1 MASEIILPAHK
12 PKLVIDQGQKTPELY
27 EYYPLQKVEG
37 VLIPSLDIGKKHF
50 GVYIHSMTTNRA
62 VYAGIWK
69 LGEKMDLPTQTRLT
83 MLLNRLK
90 PFFLASKT
98 IFVEAQRLQN
108 PVCLRLQQHVLTW
121 AELTHPH
128 LDVITVGSDVKYR
141 KNDGP
146 LGDQKHLRKKWC
158 ITKCLELFDEQGDG
172 VATFIRKL
180 EEMRL
185 SQKDFEIKADDVCDA
200 ALQLFGRLK
209 ACTKKEREKWT
220 L

>member
-1 MASEIILPAHK
+1 MATASK
-12 PKLVIDQGQKTPELY
+12 CRTVIDQGKKVAELY
-27 EYYPLQKVEG
+27 EYYPLQKIEG
-37 VLIPSLDIGKKHF
+37 VLLPSFDIGKKHF
-50 GVYIHSMTTNRA
+50 GVYIHSMTSDQA

-69 LGEKMDLPTQTRLT
+69 LGEKMDLATQTRLT
-83 MLLNRLK
+83 SLLDRLQ
-90 PFFLASKT
+90 PFFKSSKA

-121 AELTHPH
+121 AELRHPH
-128 LDVITVGSDVKYR
+128 LDVVTVGSDVKYR

-158 ITKCLELFDEQGDG
+158 ISKCLEIFDARQDP
-172 VATFIRKL
+172 VANFIRQL

-185 SQKDFEIKADDVCDA
+185 SQKELEIKADDVCDS

-209 ACTKKEREKWT
+209 ACTKKELSKWT
-220 L
+220 E